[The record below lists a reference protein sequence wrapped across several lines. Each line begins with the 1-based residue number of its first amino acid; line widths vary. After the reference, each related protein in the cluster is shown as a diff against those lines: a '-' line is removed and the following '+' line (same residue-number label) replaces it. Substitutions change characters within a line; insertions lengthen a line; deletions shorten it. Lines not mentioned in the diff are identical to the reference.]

1 MSVVLSGA
9 LFGGEG
15 AGTFYGVSQLLPEES
30 NVVFTESSA
39 SGTEI
44 LTNLAST
51 SDSAAQ
57 YGMDVSKVAA
67 AALPGG
73 VSIGNALGYGQSVTT
88 GIVSALNRS
97 LSNESGTTSANIQ
110 TDAAINPGNSGGA
123 LLNHPE

>member
-15 AGTFYGVSQLLPEES
+15 AGTFYSVSRLFPAEA
-30 NVVFTESSA
+30 NIVFTKSSA

-67 AALPGG
+67 AALPS
-73 VSIGNALGYGQSVTT
+73 VVAIGNALGYG
-88 GIVSALNRS
+88 
-97 LSNESGTTSANIQ
+97 
-110 TDAAINPGNSGGA
+110 
-123 LLNHPE
+123 